1 VVSSLEFDVVDE
13 REVVE
18 CCCCWKFE
26 LMKVGENAVV
36 RPKMV
41 VKIMPFIMNGYTE
54 VYLLVSLKVRSSDR
68 YDVLS
73 LVFVLFQ

>member
-1 VVSSLEFDVVDE
+1 
-13 REVVE
+13 
-18 CCCCWKFE
+18 
-26 LMKVGENAVV
+26 MKVGENAVV
-36 RPKMV
+36 RPKIV